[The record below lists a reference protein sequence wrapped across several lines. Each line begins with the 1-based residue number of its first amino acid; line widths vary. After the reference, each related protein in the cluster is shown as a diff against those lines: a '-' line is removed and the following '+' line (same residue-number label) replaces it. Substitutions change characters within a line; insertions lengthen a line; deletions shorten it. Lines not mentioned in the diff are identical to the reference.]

1 MIMLIKL
8 LELIFFDNEKFENSV
23 RKDFAESMI
32 DSDEDELVKFQIETL
47 DDLIESFKLLEIK
60 GELPEGVKTIKLK
73 AIEKKKKVNARAKL
87 LLEFIENDFFNGA
100 KFETNVREDF
110 IQTIEKI
117 YYKEVI
123 NIGQHYHQL

>member
-32 DSDEDELVKFQIETL
+32 DSDEDDLVKFQIETL